1 MVRLSKPGCI
11 QSVIAI
17 ALVSACAAL
26 LLRAQTYSGTAAL
39 AMRAAAPGSDSQP
52 QQASSEVSTIREYS
66 NLVVVDVVVTELAG
80 QSNPWAQ
87 QGRVHSDGGRPGAGH
102 PAL

>member
-1 MVRLSKPGCI
+1 MVRLGKPGCI

-39 AMRAAAPGSDSQP
+39 AMRAAAPGSGSQP

-66 NLVVVDVVVTELAG
+66 NLVVVDVVVTDSQG
-80 QSNPWAQ
+80 NPIH
-87 QGRVHSDGGRPGAGH
+87 GLSKDGLHSVSCRNCDN
-102 PAL
+102 